1 MPQKRPVPNN
11 PPSSYR
17 IDLNEAVFFRRV
29 SKAELESVRGSRRL
43 ESKLGGTEFGK
54 HLTTTPKLALKWGQL
69 KVDEGFEQEIG
80 FVLEVRLSVT
90 IAEEIYFVGSRIDDI
105 GACYFARFDQLK
117 GAKISEV
124 TL

>member
-1 MPQKRPVPNN
+1 MPPNQPAPNN
-11 PPSSYR
+11 PPSSYQ
-17 IDLNEAVFFRRV
+17 IDRNEAVFFRRV

-43 ESKLGGTEFGK
+43 EPKLGGTEFGK
-54 HLTTTPKLALKWGQL
+54 HLTTTPELALKWGQL

-80 FVLEVRLSVT
+80 FVLEVRLPVT
-90 IAEEIYFVGSRIDDI
+90 VAKEIDFVGTRIDDI